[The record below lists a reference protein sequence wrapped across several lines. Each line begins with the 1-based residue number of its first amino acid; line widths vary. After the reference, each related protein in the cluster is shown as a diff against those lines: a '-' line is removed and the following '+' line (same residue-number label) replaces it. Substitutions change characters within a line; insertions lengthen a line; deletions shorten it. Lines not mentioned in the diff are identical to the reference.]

1 MNFDLLFV
9 AAEPRECEP
18 FLRHWHRINA
28 SDTQLPVHWSRAGEW
43 RGRKC
48 LVIANGAGAERAK
61 MAVAAAPAPVVCSIG
76 LCGALDTN
84 LQIGDIFVASE
95 VRNGVGRWQ
104 TEVPAPP
111 GAATGPLQ
119 TAPRIITTGREKS
132 ELRAAGNLAVDMEA
146 SGVARASEETG
157 AAFYCIRAVS
167 DLASETFVNDFNAC
181 LLPDGRFNTG
191 RLVRRAILS
200 PSRIRELIR
209 LAGRAS
215 LAARN
220 LGEYLACCEF

>member
-1 MNFDLLFV
+1 MNFDILFV

-18 FLRHWHRINA
+18 FLRHWMDA
-28 SDTQLPVHWSRAGEW
+28 SDAHLRVHWSRAGKW
-43 RGRKC
+43 NGRKC
-48 LVIANGAGAERAK
+48 VVVANGAGAERAK
-61 MAVAAAPAPVVCSIG
+61 MAVTAAPAPVVCSIG

-95 VRNGVGRWQ
+95 VRNGVSRWQ
-104 TEVPAPP
+104 TEVPAPR
-111 GAATGPLQ
+111 AAAIGPLQ
-119 TAPRIITTGREKS
+119 TAPRIIATGREKS
-132 ELRAAGNLAVDMEA
+132 ELRAAGSLAVDMEA
-146 SGVARASEETG
+146 SGVARASEETR

-167 DLASETFVNDFNAC
+167 DLANETFVNDFNAC
-181 LLPDGRFNTG
+181 LMPDGRFNTG

-200 PSRIRELIR
+200 PSRMRELIR

-215 LAARN
+215 IAAKN